1 MADIQDWQRQNQSKG
16 GGAQPTPHQMNP
28 KTMAYGGSMNSK
40 IAKPTHDCG
49 GMVKSRG
56 MANGGMV
63 RGYADGGEVEDKAA
77 GLAAS
82 ANEKV
87 GFFERMRMGNID
99 EPGSEAYNRFGAGR
113 AKADRDMASE
123 AAAMKAVDD
132 ARSKE
137 AASAASD
144 AKPSADDSG
153 AFYEAGSGVVN
164 DTKPDA
170 PKPQASKPAPSRAAS
185 KPAATRSVASKPAES
200 AKKVTDTGDETA
212 RLMARFPARAATKAR
227 VIAAPASSS
236 SRVMTN
242 VRPGEIDPKTLLPKR

>member
-28 KTMAYGGSMNSK
+28 KTMAYGSSMNSK

-49 GMVKSRG
+49 GMVKPQG

-82 ANEKV
+82 ADEKV

-99 EPGSEAYNRFGAGR
+99 QEGSEAYNRFGAGR

-123 AAAMKAVDD
+123 AAAMKTVDN
-132 ARSKE
+132 ARASSVTEMAKE
-137 AASAASD
+137 AD
-144 AKPSADDSG
+144 V
-153 AFYEAGSGVVN
+153 E
-164 DTKPDA
+164 TKPYVATTVEADKPEPAA
-170 PKPQASKPAPSRAAS
+170 PKPVIASKPRA
-185 KPAATRSVASKPAES
+185 KPVAAKSTPRAD
-200 AKKVTDTGDETA
+200 KVTDTGDETS

-236 SRVMTN
+236 SRVMTS
-242 VRPGEIDPKTLLPKR
+242 VRSGEIDPKTLLPKR

>member
-1 MADIQDWQRQNQSKG
+1 MADIQDWQRQSQSKN
-16 GGAQPTPHQMNP
+16 GGAQPAPHQMNP
-28 KTMAYGGSMNSK
+28 KTMAYGSSMNSK

-49 GMVKSRG
+49 GMVKSQG

-63 RGYADGGEVEDKAA
+63 RGYADGGEVDDKAA

-99 EPGSEAYNRFGAGR
+99 EEGSEAYNRFGAGR

-132 ARSKE
+132 ARSAQTQTQAQDARE
-137 AASAASD
+137 AQGD
-144 AKPSADDSG
+144 
-153 AFYEAGSGVVN
+153 FIEAGSGVMN

-170 PKPQASKPAPSRAAS
+170 AKPEASKPAPKRAAF
-185 KPAATRSVASKPAES
+185 KPVVTRSVASKPAES
-200 AKKVTDTGDETA
+200 AKKVTDTGDETS

-236 SRVMTN
+236 SRVMTS

>member
-1 MADIQDWQRQNQSKG
+1 MADIQDWQRQNQSKN
-16 GGAQPTPHQMNP
+16 GGAQPAPHQMNP
-28 KTMAYGGSMNSK
+28 KTMAYGSSMNSK

-49 GMVKSRG
+49 GMVKSQG

-63 RGYADGGEVEDKAA
+63 RGYADGGEVDDKAA

-99 EPGSEAYNRFGAGR
+99 EEGSEAYNRFGAGR

-137 AASAASD
+137 VASAASE

-153 AFYEAGSGVVN
+153 AFYEAGSGTMS
-164 DTKPDA
+164 DSKPDA
-170 PKPQASKPAPSRAAS
+170 PKPQASKPAPKRVAS
-185 KPAATRSVASKPAES
+185 KPVASKPAPR
-200 AKKVTDTGDETA
+200 ADKVTDTGDETS

-236 SRVMTN
+236 SRVMTS